1 MTRRQ
6 TWHVIGCLIAA
17 LLVVPATAGAQYF
30 GRNKVQY
37 RTFQF
42 EVLQTEHF
50 DVHYYPEESAA
61 AHLVGRMAERWY
73 ARLSR
78 FFSHD
83 LRGRQPIILY
93 ASPAHFRQTNAIEG
107 LIGEGTGGVTEA
119 LKRRVVIPMGGSLAD
134 TDHVLGHEL
143 VHAFQFDITGDD
155 PHDNIGTAPG
165 ILAFPLWFVEGMAEY
180 LSLGPVDAQ
189 TAMWLRDAAIRE
201 KLPRVRD
208 LDDPKY
214 FPYRWGH
221 AFWAYIGAKYGDRTV
236 ASLIRSAAN
245 PRFDLAGLARQLG
258 TDPASLTAE
267 WHDAI
272 VRRAD
277 LVGQEIGPVESRP
290 RRVIASEEHVSQY
303 NVGPEISPDGRE
315 IAFFS
320 ERNRFSIDLYLAD
333 AATGHIQR
341 RLLTSATDPH
351 FESLEFLNSAGTWS
365 PDGRTLAVTALRGG
379 RPVLVLVN
387 PRSGGVMR
395 EIRLAGL
402 DDAINPSYA
411 PDGQSI
417 VLAGNAGGLFDL
429 YRCWPAEDGRL
440 ERLTDDAYA
449 DLQPTFTP
457 DGRTIVFVTER
468 FSTDLATLQAGPLR
482 LAALD
487 TATHDVRPIAAFRTG
502 KHLSPQV
509 SADGREITFIAD
521 PDGVSNLYRMAI
533 DGGPIER
540 LSSVPTGIAGI
551 TTTSPALSAS
561 RATGRLAFSVFENDG
576 HAIYVLDPKDTVSL
590 VPPAASIEAALLPGW
605 SQPTGEVAR
614 LLGNPSRGLPPVGAP
629 EPSEPYRH
637 RLSLDG
643 VGEPSVSGTVN
654 GLFGTEIVGG
664 MSALF
669 SDMLGDRTL
678 GVGAQIGGRLSDFG
692 ANLTYLNRRHRWNW
706 ATSMGVT
713 PYSVGYFT
721 RTDNVDTGQTQV
733 QEVIERQISR
743 GIAGVTAYPFNT
755 ATRLEASAGAEMV
768 TFGQDVRTGLY
779 SFDNG
784 NLLNLST
791 EHVDGGP
798 PLYLAQASAAL
809 VHDTSY
815 FGATGPVFGE
825 RSRIEVGRTAGTL
838 DYTTLLFDWRR
849 YFMPVRPVT
858 IAVRALTFGRYG
870 ADAEFPRLSDLY
882 IGYPE
887 FVHGYGVG
895 SFTAL
900 ECLGGGA
907 TPECGVFNDLIGSRL
922 AVANVEVRAPLVGL
936 FTGRLD
942 YGRIPVDLAF
952 FTDAGVTWTNT
963 TRPSFAGGTRGIVRS
978 IGGAVRVNVFGLLV
992 VELSAAHPYDRV
1004 ERGVQWQL
1012 GIREGF

>member
-1 MTRRQ
+1 M
-6 TWHVIGCLIAA
+6 
-17 LLVVPATAGAQYF
+17 
-30 GRNKVQY
+30 
-37 RTFQF
+37 
-42 EVLQTEHF
+42 
-50 DVHYYPEESAA
+50 
-61 AHLVGRMAERWY
+61 
-73 ARLSR
+73 
-78 FFSHD
+78 
-83 LRGRQPIILY
+83 
-93 ASPAHFRQTNAIEG
+93 
-107 LIGEGTGGVTEA
+107 
-119 LKRRVVIPMGGSLAD
+119 
-134 TDHVLGHEL
+134 
-143 VHAFQFDITGDD
+143 
-155 PHDNIGTAPG
+155 
-165 ILAFPLWFVEGMAEY
+165 
-180 LSLGPVDAQ
+180 
-189 TAMWLRDAAIRE
+189 
-201 KLPRVRD
+201 
-208 LDDPKY
+208 
-214 FPYRWGH
+214 
-221 AFWAYIGAKYGDRTV
+221 
-236 ASLIRSAAN
+236 
-245 PRFDLAGLARQLG
+245 
-258 TDPASLTAE
+258 
-267 WHDAI
+267 
-272 VRRAD
+272 
-277 LVGQEIGPVESRP
+277 
-290 RRVIASEEHVSQY
+290 
-303 NVGPEISPDGRE
+303 
-315 IAFFS
+315 
-320 ERNRFSIDLYLAD
+320 
-333 AATGHIQR
+333 
-341 RLLTSATDPH
+341 
-351 FESLEFLNSAGTWS
+351 
-365 PDGRTLAVTALRGG
+365 TALRGG
-379 RPVLVLVN
+379 RPMLVLVN

-395 EIRLAGL
+395 EIPLEGL

-429 YRCWPAEDGRL
+429 YRCWLAEDGRL

-468 FSTDLATLQAGPLR
+468 FSTNLTTLQAGPLR

-487 TATHDVRPIAAFRTG
+487 TTTRAVRPIAAFLTG

-509 SADGREITFIAD
+509 SADGREVTFIAD
-521 PDGVSNLYRMAI
+521 PDGVSNLYRMPI
-533 DGGPIER
+533 DGGPTER
-540 LSSVPTGIAGI
+540 LSTVPTGVAGI

-576 HAIYVLDPKDTVSL
+576 HAIYVLDPDDIVSL
-590 VPPAASIEAALLPGW
+590 VPPEASTEAALLPGW
-605 SQPTGEVAR
+605 SRPSGDVAR
-614 LLGNPSRGLPPVGAP
+614 FLADSARGLPPAGARV
-629 EPSEPYRH
+629 PSEPYRH
-637 RLSLDG
+637 KLSLDG
-643 VGEPSVSGTVN
+643 VGEPTVSGTIN

-692 ANLTYLNRRHRWNW
+692 ANLTYLNRKHRWNW

-721 RTDNVDTGQTQV
+721 RTDNIDAGQSQV

-743 GIAGVTAYPFNT
+743 GIAGVAAYPFNL
-755 ATRLEASAGAEMV
+755 ATRLEASAGAQMV

-779 SFDNG
+779 SFETGDLVNIT
-784 NLLNLST
+784 T

-798 PLYLAQASAAL
+798 ALYLANASTAL

-815 FGATGPVFGE
+815 FGATAPVFG
-825 RSRIEVGRTAGTL
+825 SRARLEVGRTAGSL
-838 DYTTLLFDWRR
+838 DYTTLLVDWRR

-858 IAVRALTFGRYG
+858 IAFRALTFGRYG

-900 ECLGGGA
+900 ECLGGGN

-936 FTGRLD
+936 FTGRLE

-952 FTDAGVTWTNT
+952 FTDAGVTWTST
-963 TRPSFAGGTRGIVRS
+963 TRPSFAGGTRGVVRS